1 MASDERAAATPE
13 TPSGRHAPDAGV
25 TSQATASP
33 GIWGSL
39 KQAFFGAQQAVESS
53 DDENDSQTGGAQ
65 VPVPSGAA
73 PAAVS
78 PQCLCTIRALTWCL
92 QTQRQMLQPVSAQLQ
107 QMHIQSLRSRR
118 HTPRQTRQ
126 R

>member
-1 MASDERAAATPE
+1 MASDKRATATAE
-13 TPSGRHAPDAGV
+13 TPSGKHAPDASM

-53 DDENDSQTGGAQ
+53 DDEYDSQAAGTQ

-73 PAAVS
+73 PA
-78 PQCLCTIRALTWCL
+78 CYL
-92 QTQRQMLQPVSAQLQ
+92 
-107 QMHIQSLRSRR
+107 
-118 HTPRQTRQ
+118 
-126 R
+126 